1 MIIGV
6 SLQGK
11 ACSKCEEVKLFSEFN
26 KNKDS
31 KDGYRSECKTCGK
44 KYRAANVK
52 EIKVQTAK
60 YRAANPEKVKEIQAK
75 YRASNPEKIKERQAK
90 WRAANP
96 EKGRESCAK
105 YRAANS
111 EEIKEYRAANVK
123 KIKVQT
129 AKYQK
134 ANPEKFR
141 AYCAKRRAAKLLAIP
156 SWLTKEDY
164 QAMEAICKEADRLTQ
179 ETGIKMHV
187 DHIHPLQGKL
197 VCGFHCPSN
206 LQILTESEN
215 CSKGNKFTPYVESEL
230 LV

>member
-6 SLQGK
+6 SLQ
-11 ACSKCEEVKLFSEFN
+11 SKPCRKCGEVKTLDEFN
-26 KNKDS
+26 KRLDS
-31 KDGYRSECKTCGK
+31 PCGYRSDCKVC
-44 KYRAANVK
+44 RK
-52 EIKVQTAK
+52 E
-60 YRAANPEKVKEIQAK
+60 
-75 YRASNPEKIKERQAK
+75 
-90 WRAANP
+90 
-96 EKGRESCAK
+96 

-111 EEIKEYRAANVK
+111 EKERERH
-123 KIKVQT
+123 

-134 ANPEKFR
+134 ANPDKSR
-141 AYCAKRRAAKLLAIP
+141 AKCAKRRAAKLLAIP

-179 ETGIKMHV
+179 ETGIKHHV

-206 LQILTESEN
+206 LQILTEFEN
-215 CSKGNKFTPYVESEL
+215 CSKNNKFKPYVESEL

>member
-11 ACSKCEEVKLFSEFN
+11 LCSQCEEVKLFSEFN
-26 KNKDS
+26 KNKAS
-31 KDGYRSECKTCGK
+31 KYGYRSDCKVCQ
-44 KYRAANVK
+44 K
-52 EIKVQTAK
+52 E
-60 YRAANPEKVKEIQAK
+60 
-75 YRASNPEKIKERQAK
+75 
-90 WRAANP
+90 
-96 EKGRESCAK
+96 

-111 EEIKEYRAANVK
+111 EEIKERHAKYYAANSEKIKEYQVEYREANPEKIRAKEAKYRA
-123 KIKVQT
+123 
-129 AKYQK
+129 

-141 AYCAKRRAAKLLAIP
+141 AKEAKRRAAKLLAIP

-164 QAMEAICKEADRLTQ
+164 QAMEAINKEADRLTQ

-197 VCGFHCPSN
+197 VCGFYCPSN
-206 LQILTESEN
+206 LQILTEAEN